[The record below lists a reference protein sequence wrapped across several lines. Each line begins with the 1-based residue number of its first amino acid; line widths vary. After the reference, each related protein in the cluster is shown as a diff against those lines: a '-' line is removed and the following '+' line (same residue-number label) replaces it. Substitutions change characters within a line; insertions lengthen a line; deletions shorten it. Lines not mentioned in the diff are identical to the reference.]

1 MTARTP
7 EPAPRRVADRAGIA
21 LGVTTIAPVALCSL
35 TAGALLLA
43 GDERVLAV
51 EIALPGAVFA
61 AGLLL
66 SAVPAVAFL
75 SRHRRRRRDSQAAD
89 AQAATLAAAVDA
101 AAQHERENHRR
112 FLARLDHELKNPLTA
127 IRATAVAAQSAALA
141 DTNALDAARP
151 PSDEAADAWRTI
163 DHQTQKLSGLV
174 RDLRKLAE
182 LETRPLEREPVDVEA
197 LVTEAIEAI
206 AQQHP
211 HTRARIAFV
220 VTRVPWPVPQLD
232 ADLDLL
238 SLAIDNVLGNA
249 VKYSASGPIE
259 VRLREDSGRVVL
271 EVADSGRGVPA
282 ADLPSVFDELA
293 RAQNARDVSGSGIG
307 LTLVATILRRH
318 GGDVS
323 IRSAEG
329 SGTVV
334 TLRLPAH
341 T

>member
-1 MTARTP
+1 MTA
-7 EPAPRRVADRAGIA
+7 PAPRPAPDRAGIA
-21 LGVTTIAPVALCSL
+21 LGVGAIAPAALCSL

-43 GDERVLAV
+43 GDQHALAV

-61 AGLLL
+61 AGLIL
-66 SAVPAVAFL
+66 SAVPAAALVA
-75 SRHRRRRRDSQAAD
+75 RRRRRRRDARDAA
-89 AQAATLAAAVDA
+89 AHATALAAAVASATQD
-101 AAQHERENHRR
+101 ERENHRR

-127 IRATAVAAQSAALA
+127 IRATAVAAQSAPE
-141 DTNALDAARP
+141 TPAA
-151 PSDEAADAWRTI
+151 AWQTI

-182 LETRPLEREPVDVEA
+182 LETRPLERERVDVEA
-197 LVTEAIEAI
+197 LVAEAIEAV

-211 HTRARIAFV
+211 AARARIGFT

-238 SLAIDNVLGNA
+238 SLAVDNVLGNA
-249 VKYSASGPIE
+249 VKYSSSGPIE
-259 VRLREDSGRVVL
+259 VRLREEGGWVVL
-271 EVADSGRGVPA
+271 DVADSGRGVPA
-282 ADLPSVFDELA
+282 SDLPTVFDELA
-293 RAQNARDVSGSGIG
+293 RAQNARDVGGSGIG

-323 IRSAEG
+323 IRSVEA